1 MLLTQLIDQP
11 FGLTNSQ
18 KTLKRQKRKSN
29 VERTS
34 TEEHTRISPERFLGQ
49 HVASSFSDHQ
59 IEREISPR
67 KWCSRLPGSVVH
79 DLSTVPTVAPSHE
92 ARVPLTETF
101 TSSTDSKIRDGAKY
115 EESDTRRRMSPN
127 SGPKRLRELL
137 EQPGIIRSLG
147 AHDVF
152 TALIVEQA
160 GFETVFIGGFGTSA
174 SMLGLPDL
182 NFLTMSEM
190 AEAVRRMATRVC
202 IPVIADGD
210 TGYGDLHNVQRTVE
224 AFEAAGASGILLE
237 DQVMPKRC
245 GHFANKRVIPSE
257 EMVLK
262 IKAAVKAKSDPDFVI
277 FARTDARQMNG
288 LDDAIDRVNRCCD
301 SGADIAFI
309 EAPESRAELE
319 EIPKRVKHPLF
330 VNMLTGGVTPILS
343 VKELEQLGYK
353 IVVCPIESLMVCA
366 RAMRDLCEAWKNT
379 GRVDKLATQAMSF
392 AEVKKLL
399 GVEEFLK
406 LRERL

>member
-1 MLLTQLIDQP
+1 M
-11 FGLTNSQ
+11 
-18 KTLKRQKRKSN
+18 
-29 VERTS
+29 
-34 TEEHTRISPERFLGQ
+34 PERAL
-49 HVASSFSDHQ
+49 
-59 IEREISPR
+59 
-67 KWCSRLPGSVVH
+67 
-79 DLSTVPTVAPSHE
+79 VP
-92 ARVPLTETF
+92 
-101 TSSTDSKIRDGAKY
+101 K
-115 EESDTRRRMSPN
+115 

-137 EQPGIIRSLG
+137 NQPGIICSLG

-160 GFETVFIGGFGTSA
+160 DFETVFIGGFGASA

-190 AEAVRRMATRVC
+190 ADAVRRMSARIS
-202 IPVIADGD
+202 IPLIADGD

-245 GHFANKRVIPSE
+245 GHFANKRVIPTE

-262 IKAAVKAKSDPDFVI
+262 IRAAVQAKSDPDFVI

-319 EIPKRVKHPLF
+319 AIPKRVKHPLF
-330 VNMLTGGVTPILS
+330 VNMLTGGVTPILP

-353 IVVCPIESLMVCA
+353 IVVSPIESLMVCA
-366 RAMRDLCEAWKNT
+366 RAMRELCDEWKNT
-379 GRVDKLATQAMSF
+379 GRVDQLAAQAMTF

-406 LRERL
+406 LQERL